1 MKEYM
6 QMQDTLGTIGF
17 NQLVSYMYTVTI
29 LIEKPTL

>member
-1 MKEYM
+1 MKEYL

-17 NQLVSYMYTVTI
+17 NQLVWYTVTI

>member
-1 MKEYM
+1 MKEYL

-17 NQLVSYMYTVTI
+17 NQLASYMYRVTI